1 MTIRLLHTYM
11 SASLIRFGA
20 SRRGGRMRRKIGDK
34 RRIVK
39 QPAAAC
45 ASAGSLTRPDGRSM
59 MRWRRAS
66 AYRRSEGTMSNTGLA
81 LVAVLLAVCAGLAWT
96 NPTTKDYQALLE
108 ASLSRALDQMDRTET
123 MRDREVLRNLLRTRG
138 HQVLDELIRSNTVRR
153 NFGLFSIFDTRVEDV
168 RVRVVGIANRL
179 VPIDDVEVIT
189 RKMGQLML

>member
-1 MTIRLLHTYM
+1 
-11 SASLIRFGA
+11 
-20 SRRGGRMRRKIGDK
+20 
-34 RRIVK
+34 
-39 QPAAAC
+39 
-45 ASAGSLTRPDGRSM
+45 
-59 MRWRRAS
+59 
-66 AYRRSEGTMSNTGLA
+66 MSNTGLA
-81 LVAVLLAVCAGLAWT
+81 IVAVLLAACAGLAWT

-108 ASLSRALDQMDRTET
+108 GSLSRALDQMDRTET

-138 HQVLDELIRSNTVRR
+138 HQVLDELIRANTVRR